1 MADETEKKYYTV
13 VVLVQTEKLSNID
26 TKAIEAASGGE
37 VLAVNPQAQKLQ
49 VQGGGGI
56 IRPSN
61 EGKVITRI
69 QGQAT
74 SQGG

>member
-1 MADETEKKYYTV
+1 MAEETGKKYYTV

-26 TKAIEAASGGE
+26 VKAIEAASGGE
-37 VLAVNPQAQKLQ
+37 ILAVNPQQQKPQ

-56 IRPSN
+56 VRPSN
-61 EGKVITRI
+61 QGQVITRT
-69 QGQAT
+69 QGQAV